1 MTFIK
6 NLIKSLNKIRT
17 SSLNIPA
24 GYSLIVFF
32 LLTALF
38 FSPSARVCILFGVVI
53 SVISYYI
60 GKLKFNIFSKKVSDI
75 VETMYKLNIHTSQ
88 DLEKQNPFIL
98 EVGIDIKKYFIEQL
112 IKADFIK
119 VINRDEIKKELKL
132 CETETWERL
141 LHYNNSHYHTQKLAT
156 ISDALDSINKMA
168 FPDYLKRY
176 KDIVEKLLRV
186 RIVDT
191 ENAYALYNSFLDDL
205 FVIYI
210 PWKQKKL
217 FKEILT
223 NYFDNHL
230 KLNYSYSTLKERDEQ
245 IELYTATLKTMAT
258 YVLNKSKKKKDI
270 LRYANNIE
278 SVNESVY
285 ENEVTTTVIA
295 KINRSDFEATHYL
308 KNVSGKKIYSF
319 EIQFFNELLQK
330 RFKNKTLHSIFKD
343 AYEKLGV
350 KNDYDIY
357 TNSGTCDNI
366 LCSSYYVFPNGLNI
380 AEITNKVQEEIESFY
395 KSQQPVIYDYIKS
408 NVREKLRN

>member
-6 NLIKSLNKIRT
+6 TLIKFLNKMRS
-17 SSLNIPA
+17 SSLDIPA
-24 GYSLIVFF
+24 AYPLIAFY
-32 LLTALF
+32 LLPVLY
-38 FSPSARVCILFGVVI
+38 FSSSARVFLILGVAI
-53 SVISYYI
+53 TAIFYYI
-60 GKLKFNIFSKKVSDI
+60 GKLRFNIFSKKVCDI

-98 EVGIDIKKYFIEQL
+98 EVDIDIKKYFIEQL

-119 VINRDEIKKELKL
+119 VISHDEIKKELKRR
-132 CETETWERL
+132 ETETREGL
-141 LHYNNSHYHTQKLAT
+141 LNNNNNSHFHTQKLVT
-156 ISDALDSINKMA
+156 ISDALDNINKMA

-176 KDIVEKLLRV
+176 KDIVEKLLMV
-186 RIVDT
+186 QIVDT

-205 FVIYI
+205 FVIYV

-223 NYFDNHL
+223 NYFDNHS
-230 KLNYSYSTLKERDEQ
+230 KLNFSYGTLNDRDKQ

-258 YVLNKSKKKKDI
+258 YVLSKSKKKKDI
-270 LRYANNIE
+270 LKYANNFD
-278 SVNESVY
+278 SVY
-285 ENEVTTTVIA
+285 SENDVTTAVIA
-295 KINRSDFEATHYL
+295 KIDRSDFESTHYL
-308 KNVSGKKIYSF
+308 KNVSGKKIYCF

-330 RFKNKTLHSIFKD
+330 RFENKTLHSIFKD

-350 KNDYDIY
+350 KNDYNILS
-357 TNSGTCDNI
+357 NSGTNDNI
-366 LCSSYYVFPNGLNI
+366 LSSSYYIFPNGLNI

-408 NVREKLRN
+408 NVREKLRS